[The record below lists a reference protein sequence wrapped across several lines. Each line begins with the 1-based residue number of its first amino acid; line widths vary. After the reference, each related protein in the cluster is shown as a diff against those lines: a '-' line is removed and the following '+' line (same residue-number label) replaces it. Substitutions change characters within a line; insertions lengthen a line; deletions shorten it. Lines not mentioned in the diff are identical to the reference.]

1 MDIANTALVIVQE
14 FGWVLVALVP
24 SVLISLLIIRFAF
37 QIQIRDIVRELE
49 EDQNGA
55 MTALLLGI
63 AGGLTYVISRSV
75 AGLDT
80 AEILYWTTIAIMM
93 GIVNSII
100 FLLPIVAWLARRAG
114 MSPRAYLHRELC
126 QEDNL
131 AMGLLVITPWVLTTI
146 VAGNITLV

>member
-80 AEILYWTTIAIMM
+80 AEILYWTTIAIVM

>member
-1 MDIANTALVIVQE
+1 MDIANTALVVVQE

-37 QIQIRDIVRELE
+37 QIQISDIVRELE

-80 AEILYWTTIAIMM
+80 AEILYWTTIAIVM